1 MRLRT
6 ATTTLL
12 LVAAALVAACGSDD
26 EEGDPIP
33 AATAAE
39 LEKRLASVQ
48 DRFDFGGGACGD
60 IPEDQELV
68 NQAIDSLPAG
78 TDQDVRDALQE
89 GFDRLFELTERAV
102 RGGAR
107 PGHHRGDHAHRDHR
121 GADGDHGDR
130 GPAGDRDH
138 RDHTDR
144 DHAAR
149 RRRRGPPT
157 TEPEDGDGGGVLAP
171 EDDG

>member
-26 EEGDPIP
+26 EQGDPIP

-39 LEKRLASVQ
+39 LEKRLASVE
-48 DRFDFGGGACGD
+48 DRFDFGGGACDD

-89 GFDRLFELTERAV
+89 GFDRLFELTSEQCEEEPAQ
-102 RGGAR
+102 
-107 PGHHRGDHAHRDHR
+107 DTTEETDAHRDHR

-130 GPAGDRDH
+130 TPA
-138 RDHTDR
+138 DR
-144 DHAAR
+144 DHAHRDHADRDRAARGR
-149 RRRRGPPT
+149 RRD
-157 TEPEDGDGGGVLAP
+157 TETPESGGGGGVITP